1 MDGQVVANGNNAQQ
15 DVGEDLMYMK
25 VSVKNPRGIKVE
37 VF

>member
-1 MDGQVVANGNNAQQ
+1 MEGQVVAYGKNAQQ
-15 DVGEDLMYMK
+15 DAGEDHMYVK